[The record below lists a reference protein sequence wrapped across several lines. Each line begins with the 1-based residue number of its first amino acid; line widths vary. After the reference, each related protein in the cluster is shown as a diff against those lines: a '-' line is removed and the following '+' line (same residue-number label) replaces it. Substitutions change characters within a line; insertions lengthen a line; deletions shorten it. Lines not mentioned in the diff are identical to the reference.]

1 MLQAERRRSGRYHP
15 EKVDIYLYELPVG
28 TRHEIVNKAIGKN
41 RYPQLKYGRY
51 FRRYPK
57 VRHAK
62 KDYSTT
68 AFT

>member
-41 RYPQLKYGRY
+41 CYLQFRGILK
-51 FRRYPK
+51 
-57 VRHAK
+57 
-62 KDYSTT
+62 
-68 AFT
+68 